1 MRAGRL
7 NKQIHIMQPVVST
20 ARSTDGAPIV
30 TWSTYLANI
39 WANVEQQT
47 GQEIY
52 RDRNRWEVEE
62 TDFICRWTTHTIL
75 TDYRVRY
82 DSADYDIKAVIN
94 VNEADRELRLIT
106 RKHR

>member
-20 ARSTDGAPIV
+20 ARSTDGAPVV

-82 DSADYDIKAVIN
+82 GSADYDIKAVIN
-94 VNEADRELRLIT
+94 VNEANRELRLIT

>member
-1 MRAGRL
+1 
-7 NKQIHIMQPVVST
+7 MQPVVST
-20 ARSTDGAPIV
+20 ARSTDGAPVV

-94 VNEADRELRLIT
+94 VNEANRELRLIT

>member
-1 MRAGRL
+1 
-7 NKQIHIMQPVVST
+7 MQPVVST

-62 TDFICRWTTHTIL
+62 TDFI
-75 TDYRVRY
+75 
-82 DSADYDIKAVIN
+82 
-94 VNEADRELRLIT
+94 
-106 RKHR
+106 